1 MNKDVW
7 LLQPLAHPDQV
18 LLWMQ
23 LTFLWVSVNYFI
35 SNDPAGIKA
44 NKNQRATEVRKWKLK
59 VIGRSLGTAIVT
71 YFLLGIG
78 TDLFW
83 RRFLIS
89 IITGVLTFLLPYLRY
104 RLAISKSDKLNKLT
118 AEWETLAN
126 VTFIIVIAILI
137 SSFDLRIRSE
147 RILFQVAA
155 TSNHVSIILA
165 VASGLIF
172 VMRGGTHLVRS
183 ILDKFDALPML
194 KPEKRNVSDAQVAQ
208 ASSTESGDNKSF
220 DVKEYNRGRM
230 IGNLERILLLI
241 VVLVGN
247 YEALAFLVA
256 GKGLIRAK
264 EFEDRDFAEYFLL
277 GTFASTGLALV
288 IGLILS
294 MMIKLMW

>member
-7 LLQPLAHPDQV
+7 LLQPLTHPDQV
-18 LLWMQ
+18 LMWMQ
-23 LTFLWVSVNYFI
+23 LIFLWMSVNYLL

-44 NKNQRATEVRKWKLK
+44 NKNQSAVEVTRWKLK
-59 VIGRSLGTAIVT
+59 VFGRSLVTAIVT
-71 YFLLGIG
+71 FLLLGIC

-89 IITGVLTFLLPYLRY
+89 TIVSVLSFLLPYVRF
-104 RLAISKSDKLNKLT
+104 RLAVSESDKVNKLT
-118 AEWETLAN
+118 AEWETLSN
-126 VTFIIVIAILI
+126 FTFIIVVAMLI
-137 SSFDLRIRSE
+137 SICNLHIRSE
-147 RILFQVAA
+147 HVLFQVAA
-155 TSNHVSIILA
+155 PSNHLTVILA

-172 VMRGGTHLVRS
+172 VMRGGTQLVRS
-183 ILDKFDALPML
+183 ILDKFEALPML
-194 KPEKRNVSDAQVAQ
+194 TSGNGDVPDAQAAQ
-208 ASSTESGDNKSF
+208 VSGTDSGDNKSL

-241 VVLVGN
+241 VVLVGT